1 MCADLTLSYHSFP
14 FYPTNNLTTLS
25 NMVSGIIVVN
35 KSSAPISVFVSKY
48 SNSKGDDSWFTLG
61 PGASD
66 TWGRSGWELVAFKNH
81 DDSDRAGVYVH
92 ANHAVTF
99 NSLHSITIA

>member
-1 MCADLTLSYHSFP
+1 
-14 FYPTNNLTTLS
+14 
-25 NMVSGIIVVN
+25 MVSGIIVVN

-48 SNSKGDDSWFTLG
+48 SNSKGDDAWFTLG